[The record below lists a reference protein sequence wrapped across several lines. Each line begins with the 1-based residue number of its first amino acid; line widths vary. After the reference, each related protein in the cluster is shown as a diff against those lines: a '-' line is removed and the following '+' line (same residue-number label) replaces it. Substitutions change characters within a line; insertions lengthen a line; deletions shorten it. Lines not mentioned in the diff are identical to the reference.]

1 MTTAAPTYIKPT
13 EVLGPKRH
21 WNLFHVLFDGGES
34 GVDRPEQSETSQ
46 AVGQSERP
54 GTSLA
59 IGRWDGRPVLAMRW
73 NGNPENRIGNPQSR
87 GIPTW
92 FILPEHDAQQILKS
106 PLYNLSNEK
115 IKFARDFIEL
125 KRVYFL
131 TRCPTVGCSNFG
143 NLTLASFD
151 ITKIDEYIQLHKRNE
166 LKFYCIYCDQQ
177 FLPTMEERPRLAEAL
192 DDGLEQHRKRGL

>member
-1 MTTAAPTYIKPT
+1 MTTETATYIKPT
-13 EVLGPKRH
+13 EVLGPKRS
-21 WNLFHVLFDGGES
+21 WDLFHVLFDGGPS
-34 GVDRPEQSETSQ
+34 GGDRPEQ
-46 AVGQSERP
+46 P

-59 IGRWDGRPVLAMRW
+59 IGRWNGRPTLAMRW
-73 NGNPENRIGNPQSR
+73 NGNAENPIGNPQSR

-106 PLYNLSNEK
+106 PLYNFSDDK

-131 TRCPTVGCSNFG
+131 TRCPTLGCSNFG
-143 NLTLASFD
+143 NLTLASYD
-151 ITKIDEYIQLHKRNE
+151 ITKVAEYIVLHSRNE

-177 FLPTMEERPRLAEAL
+177 FLPTEEERPRLAVAL
-192 DDGLEQHRKRGL
+192 EDGFEHYRKRGR